1 MLFTFRSK
9 GEKRLLS
16 SSSQEDEEQD
26 KRRKVAGT
34 GTYCG
39 LESFKQGSGSAFWTS
54 WIRIHNLIVR
64 IRLRILP

>member
-16 SSSQEDEEQD
+16 NSSQEDEEQD

-34 GTYCG
+34 VRIVA
-39 LESFKQGSGSAFWTS
+39 LSAFRDNS
-54 WIRIHNLIVR
+54 NI
-64 IRLRILP
+64 